1 MTTKEFFGMTY
12 EPFRTDLDVKELL
25 DLPGTK
31 GVAERI
37 EYTLKVGGVCAIT
50 GEVGIGKSTS
60 LRAAVAQFHPS
71 QVVVLGL
78 IANSGSISE
87 LYSMIAREI
96 GLEPK
101 STRKSTLAHQVRSTL
116 VDLMAQKKQI
126 FLLCIDEAQLLRVDV
141 LMELHTLS
149 QHIYDSKNLLPLVL
163 CGQNNLLDN
172 LQYRTCAPIASRVV
186 ARHHFQPLKSAST
199 EEYIFHHVRVAKLKH
214 NPFDE
219 SAMTAIFQSS
229 GGILR
234 RINNL
239 ARGSLVAAARQK
251 HHVVN
256 SEHVR
261 IAASEII

>member
-1 MTTKEFFGMTY
+1 MSAKEFFGMTF
-12 EPFRTDLDVKELL
+12 EPFRSDLEVKELL

-31 GVAERI
+31 GVTERI
-37 EYTLKVGGVCAIT
+37 EYTLKVGGVCVIT

-87 LYSMIAREI
+87 LYSMIAREL

-101 STRKSTLAHQVRSTL
+101 STRKSMLAHQVRSTL
-116 VDLMAQKKQI
+116 VDLIAQKKQT
-126 FLLCIDEAQLLRVDV
+126 FLLCVDEAQLLRTDV

-149 QHIYDSKNLLPLVL
+149 QHIYDSKNLLSLVL

-172 LQYRTCAPIASRVV
+172 LHFRTCAPIASRVV
-186 ARHHFQPLKSAST
+186 ALHHFLPLKAASV
-199 EEYIFHHVRVAKLKH
+199 EEYILHHVRVAKLKH

-251 HHVVN
+251 NQVIN

-261 IAASEII
+261 IAGSEII